1 MSLPLPRLATAIGLV
16 AAAFAA
22 MLVITPAAQ
31 AQQAK
36 DIAITYKGKQFQP
49 AQISAPANTPLR
61 LRVKNLDAQP
71 MEFESTSLRVEKVVT
86 GNGEGTINV
95 RPLAPGSY
103 EFFDDFNDSS
113 RGTLSVQ

>member
-1 MSLPLPRLATAIGLV
+1 MSLPRVPSAIALLAV
-16 AAAFAA
+16 AFTA
-22 MLVITPAAQ
+22 MLVLLPAAQ

-61 LRVKNLDAQP
+61 LHVKNLDAQP

-95 RPLAPGSY
+95 RPLAPGRY
-103 EFFDDFNDSS
+103 EFFDDFNDTS
-113 RGTLSVQ
+113 RGSLTVQ

>member
-1 MSLPLPRLATAIGLV
+1 MSLPHASTAVALLV
-16 AAAFAA
+16 AAFAA
-22 MLVITPAAQ
+22 MLVVAPAAQ
-31 AQQAK
+31 GQQAK

>member
-1 MSLPLPRLATAIGLV
+1 MTLPRISTQTALLAAVFI
-16 AAAFAA
+16 A
-22 MLVITPAAQ
+22 MLVVTSAVQ

-36 DIAITYKGKQFQP
+36 EIVITYKGKQFQP
-49 AQISAPANTPLR
+49 AQISAPANAALR
-61 LRVKNLDAQP
+61 LHVRNLDAQP

-95 RPLAPGSY
+95 RPLAPGNY

-113 RGTLSVQ
+113 RGRLTVQ

>member
-1 MSLPLPRLATAIGLV
+1 MSLPRPFAAITPLAV
-16 AAAFAA
+16 AFAA
-22 MLVITPAAQ
+22 MLVVPPAVQ

-36 DIAITYKGKQFQP
+36 DIVITYKGKQFQP
-49 AQISAPANTPLR
+49 AQVAAPANTPLR

-103 EFFDDFNDSS
+103 EFFDDFNDTS
-113 RGTLSVQ
+113 RGTLTVQ

>member
-1 MSLPLPRLATAIGLV
+1 MSLPRASTAIALL

-22 MLVITPAAQ
+22 MILVAPAAQ

-49 AQISAPANTPLR
+49 AQVSAPANTPLR
-61 LRVKNLDAQP
+61 LHVKNLDAQP

-103 EFFDDFNDSS
+103 GFFDDFNDTS
-113 RGTLSVQ
+113 RGTLTVQ

>member
-1 MSLPLPRLATAIGLV
+1 MSLPRVLRAVAVP

-22 MLVITPAAQ
+22 MLAVAPIAQ

-36 DIAITYKGKQFQP
+36 DLAITYKGKQFQP
-49 AQISAPANTPLR
+49 AQVSAPANTPLR
-61 LRVKNLDAQP
+61 LHVKNLDAQP

-95 RPLAPGSY
+95 RPLAPGRY
-103 EFFDDFNDSS
+103 EFFDDFNDTS
-113 RGTLSVQ
+113 RGSLTVQ

>member
-1 MSLPLPRLATAIGLV
+1 MSSSRESAGSGLLV
-16 AAAFAA
+16 AAFVALV
-22 MLVITPAAQ
+22 MLAPPARAQ
-31 AQQAK
+31 EARE
-36 DIAITYKGKQFQP
+36 IVITYKGKQFQP
-49 AQISAPANTPLR
+49 PQVSAPANTPLR

-113 RGTLSVQ
+113 RGKLNVQ

>member
-1 MSLPLPRLATAIGLV
+1 MSLPRITSGIALL
-16 AAAFAA
+16 AAAFIT
-22 MLVITPAAQ
+22 MLVLAPAAH
-31 AQQAK
+31 AQQARE
-36 DIAITYKGKQFQP
+36 IVITYKGKQFQP
-49 AQISAPANTPLR
+49 AQVSAPANTALR

-103 EFFDDFNDSS
+103 EFFDDFNDKA
-113 RGTLSVQ
+113 RGTLTVQ

>member
-1 MSLPLPRLATAIGLV
+1 MPLPRISSTIALL

-22 MLVITPAAQ
+22 ALLAAPAAQ

-61 LRVKNLDAQP
+61 LHVKNLDAQP

-95 RPLAPGSY
+95 RPLAPGRY
-103 EFFDDFNDSS
+103 EFFDDFNDTS
-113 RGTLSVQ
+113 RGSLTVQ

>member
-1 MSLPLPRLATAIGLV
+1 MSLPRASTAIALLPV
-16 AAAFAA
+16 ALAA
-22 MLVITPAAQ
+22 MLLIAPAAQ

-36 DIAITYKGKQFQP
+36 DIAINFKGKQFQP
-49 AQISAPANTPLR
+49 AQVGAPANTPLR
-61 LRVKNLDAQP
+61 LHVKNLDAQP

-103 EFFDDFNDSS
+103 EFFDDFNDTS
-113 RGTLSVQ
+113 RGTLTVQ

>member
-1 MSLPLPRLATAIGLV
+1 MSLTRVSSGIGLL

-22 MLVITPAAQ
+22 VLVLAPAAH

-36 DIAITYKGKQFQP
+36 EIVITYKGQQFQP
-49 AQISAPANTPLR
+49 AQIGAPANTALR

-103 EFFDDFNDSS
+103 EFFDDFHDTS
-113 RGTLSVQ
+113 RGTLTVQ

>member
-1 MSLPLPRLATAIGLV
+1 MSLPRVASGIALL
-16 AAAFAA
+16 AAAFIT
-22 MLVITPAAQ
+22 MLVLAPAAQ
-31 AQQAK
+31 AQEAK
-36 DIAITYKGKQFQP
+36 EIVITYKGKQFQP
-49 AQISAPANTPLR
+49 AQVSAPANTALR

-103 EFFDDFNDSS
+103 EFFDDFHDTS
-113 RGTLSVQ
+113 RGTLTVQ

>member
-1 MSLPLPRLATAIGLV
+1 MVMSLPRVLTRIGLV

-22 MLVITPAAQ
+22 VQALPPSAR

-36 DIAITYKGKQFQP
+36 EIVITYRGKQFQP

-61 LRVKNLDAQP
+61 LRVKNLDAEP

-95 RPLAPGSY
+95 RPLAPGAY
-103 EFFDDFNDSS
+103 EFFDDFHDSS
-113 RGTLSVQ
+113 RGTLTAQ

>member
-1 MSLPLPRLATAIGLV
+1 MSLSRVSTGSGLL
-16 AAAFAA
+16 AAA
-22 MLVITPAAQ
+22 VIALLTLAPAAQ
-31 AQQAK
+31 AQQARE
-36 DIAITYKGKQFQP
+36 IVITYKGKQFQP
-49 AQISAPANTPLR
+49 SQVSAPANTPLQ

-113 RGTLSVQ
+113 RGKLNAQ

>member
-1 MSLPLPRLATAIGLV
+1 MSSSRAPTASGPF
-16 AAAFAA
+16 AAAFIALL
-22 MLVITPAAQ
+22 MLAPAAR
-31 AQQAK
+31 AQQARE
-36 DIAITYKGKQFQP
+36 IVITYKGKQFQP
-49 AQISAPANTPLR
+49 AQVSAPANTPLL

-113 RGTLSVQ
+113 RGKLNVK

>member
-1 MSLPLPRLATAIGLV
+1 MSLPRASTAIALLAG
-16 AAAFAA
+16 AFAA
-22 MLVITPAAQ
+22 MLVLLPAAQ

-49 AQISAPANTPLR
+49 AQVSAPANTPLR
-61 LRVKNLDAQP
+61 LHVKNLDAQP

-95 RPLAPGSY
+95 RPLAPGNY
-103 EFFDDFNDSS
+103 EFFDDFNDTS
-113 RGTLSVQ
+113 RGTLTVQ

>member
-1 MSLPLPRLATAIGLV
+1 MRVVPL
-16 AAAFAA
+16 AAAFAV
-22 MLVITPAAQ
+22 MLLVPPAAR

-49 AQISAPANTPLR
+49 AQVAAPANTPLR

-103 EFFDDFNDSS
+103 EFFDDFNDTS
-113 RGTLSVQ
+113 RGTLTVQ

>member
-1 MSLPLPRLATAIGLV
+1 MSLTRVPTGFGLLAAALV
-16 AAAFAA
+16 A
-22 MLVITPAAQ
+22 MLILAPATH
-31 AQQAK
+31 AQQTK
-36 DIAITYKGKQFQP
+36 DIVITYKGKQFQP
-49 AQISAPANTPLR
+49 AQISAPANTALR

-103 EFFDDFNDSS
+103 EFFDDFNDKA
-113 RGTLSVQ
+113 RGTLTVQ